1 MTGPLLQV
9 LDAEGALVG
18 PDPKLPA
25 DDLRRLFRHML
36 EMRVL
41 DTRMLSL
48 QRQGRIGFYGT
59 ATGQE
64 AAVTGSAYAWREGD
78 WVFPALREMG
88 VALWRGTTVQE
99 PEVTIEWGDFLLHPA
114 RERVTARRDHFE
126 SVLCGQIHDQSSQP
140 DQFGPGLGRGPADLG
155 ADLDHGLMEL
165 RFDLAEDHRILF
177 QDLGDVRAEFPG
189 RRVDDLILFF
199 DPDR

>member
-1 MTGPLLQV
+1 MRHHVAGRVHGFDQEFAIFDPDV
-9 LDAEGALVG
+9 HVG
-18 PDPKLPA
+18 PENEEPLGQ
-25 DDLRRLFRHML
+25 FL
-36 EMRVL
+36 EVFL
-41 DTRMLSL
+41 D
-48 QRQGRIGFYGT
+48 
-59 ATGQE
+59 
-64 AAVTGSAYAWREGD
+64 
-78 WVFPALREMG
+78 
-88 VALWRGTTVQE
+88 

-126 SVLCGQIHDQSSQP
+126 SVLSGQIHDQSSQP